1 MIPTKNLADLYL
13 ATDGRPIG
21 QSHLFQGYDQL
32 GSAFKNRD
40 PRMSMTFIVPGSEFF
55 ADGGKWRQ
63 PIRVSLVPMQARTG
77 YMIRKFLGGT
87 IEATQSQGYYDFKEF
102 RYAEVLLIL
111 AEALYERNGQ
121 ISDADLG
128 RTINLRA
135 DAMAR
140 SRFSD
145 FGIFRSSQP
154 AGMIIYPI
162 KVWN

>member
-1 MIPTKNLADLYL
+1 MAEQWRPYPGFLGTN
-13 ATDGRPIG
+13 AT
-21 QSHLFQGYDQL
+21 
-32 GSAFKNRD
+32 
-40 PRMSMTFIVPGSEFF
+40 
-55 ADGGKWRQ
+55 
-63 PIRVSLVPMQARTG
+63 RTG

-87 IEATQSQGYYDFKEF
+87 IEATQSQGYFDFKEF

-128 RTINLRA
+128 RTISLRA

-140 SRFSD
+140 FRFSD

-154 AGMIIYPI
+154 AGTIIYQI
-162 KVWN
+162 KAWD